1 MFTMTQPMPDHQP
14 FFVDLRWRDQRIQL
28 EAQWVGAPAS
38 PAPTVVF
45 LHEGLGSVSHWKNF
59 PDEFCRA
66 HGLRGL
72 VFSRFGYGRSS
83 ERTAALTPD
92 YLHQQAHEV
101 LPALLAQLGIV
112 KPWLFGHS
120 DGASIALLYAARH
133 SAELSGLIVA
143 APHLYVEDCALQAI
157 AAARDAYRDGSLRAR
172 LAPYHADVDA
182 AFRGWNDI
190 WLDSAFRDWDIRA
203 DVAAITAPLMAIQ
216 GEDDPYGTLDQVY
229 TIARLVPDTRLLVLP
244 GCGHSPHRERSAQV
258 IAAGGRFIFGAGTT
272 GNLNTELS

>member
-1 MFTMTQPMPDHQP
+1 MTKPVPYPQP
-14 FFVDLRWRDQRIQL
+14 FFIDLPWRGQDIQL

-38 PAPTVVF
+38 AGPTIVF
-45 LHEGLGSVSHWKNF
+45 LHEGLGSVAHWRDF

-66 HGLRGL
+66 QGLRGL

-83 ERTAALTPD
+83 ARTAALTPD
-92 YLHQQAHEV
+92 FMHQQAHEV
-101 LPALLAQLGIV
+101 LPALLARLGIV
-112 KPWLFGHS
+112 QPWLFGHS

-143 APHLYVEDCALQAI
+143 APHLYVEECALAAI
-157 AAARDAYRDGSLRAR
+157 AAARDAYRDGALRAR
-172 LAPYHADVDA
+172 LAPYHDDVDA

-190 WLDSAFRDWDIRA
+190 WLDPAFRDWDIRA

-229 TIARLVPDTRLLVLP
+229 TTARLVPHTHLLVLP
-244 GCGHSPHRERSAQV
+244 GCGHSPHRERGAEV
-258 IAAGGRFIFGAGTT
+258 IAAGGLFIAG
-272 GNLNTELS
+272 GGHDREP

>member
-1 MFTMTQPMPDHQP
+1 MTKPIADHQP
-14 FFVDLRWRDQRIQL
+14 FFIDLVWGGQAIRL
-28 EAQWVGAPAS
+28 EARWVGATATH
-38 PAPTVVF
+38 APTVVF

-72 VFSRFGYGRSS
+72 VFSRFGYGLSS
-83 ERTAALTPD
+83 ARTAPLTPD

-101 LPALLAQLGIV
+101 LPALLTQLDIV

-133 SAELSGLIVA
+133 SADLSGLIVA

-157 AAARDAYRDGSLRAR
+157 AAAREAYRDGALRAR

-182 AFRGWNDI
+182 AFYGWNDI
-190 WLDSAFRDWDIRA
+190 WLDPAFRDWNINA
-203 DVAAITAPLMAIQ
+203 DAAAITAPLMAIQ
-216 GEDDPYGTLDQVY
+216 GEDDPYGTLDQVD
-229 TIARLVPDTRLLVLP
+229 TIARLVPHTRLLVLP
-244 GCGHSPHRERSAQV
+244 GCGHSPHRERSAEV
-258 IAAGGRFIFGAGTT
+258 IAAGGLFIQAAGTT
-272 GNLNTELS
+272 EKLNDEIS